1 MAAEDKAVHGGN
13 IGADN
18 PLTLWWLY
26 GAGSFIGINVGS
38 RVGVGD
44 FMGIENREKSP
55 IDSILGMTTA
65 TSTVAQTT
73 KQLGYGNYAEAVKA
87 VSPSAGNILIGL
99 KGEVH
104 TTRGRM
110 KYQYQNAYE
119 QALRMIG
126 FNPLNETMA
135 GDIASND
142 YANKQAEK
150 RAKDDAIDAFIEEP
164 TAENAARL
172 NELGV
177 TPKSIKT
184 EMARRKMNRAELNK
198 IAEEEKA
205 EKAKKSK
212 QKKKQYS
219 VNDYLKG
226 K

>member
-1 MAAEDKAVHGGN
+1 
-13 IGADN
+13 
-18 PLTLWWLY
+18 
-26 GAGSFIGINVGS
+26 
-38 RVGVGD
+38 
-44 FMGIENREKSP
+44 MGIENREKSP

-87 VSPSAGNILIGL
+87 ISPSAGNILIGL

-219 VNDYLKG
+219 VSDYLKG